1 MTYLI
6 IPSMIFIVTSSKL
19 LSFFFILSSVL
30 LTTFDKLEYMELLV
44 FLFTDFSHGKSL
56 DLLLKYCATTRQAI
70 CCLVCNLM
78 TVYTVWFSRC

>member
-44 FLFTDFSHGKSL
+44 FLFTDF
-56 DLLLKYCATTRQAI
+56 DLPSKIMIYV
-70 CCLVCNLM
+70 CLHVVDELQMHQCFLSSKVKM
-78 TVYTVWFSRC
+78 EV